1 MSRPKAGKEE
11 PIHPVLSGKGAT
23 PLGPAPTSVEVGIP
37 AQHAPD
43 RQASPIPAIEPP
55 KSWTT
60 EDKQL
65 FGSLSRV
72 TQERIAQRERA
83 GEADFGRTPNETVEK
98 LKGLMGKERTG
109 EHSTQHYE
117 AALPLILNSLLQ
129 QQASQFPDVKT
140 LADAER
146 LARQDVKRYLRWDAV
161 QKNVAEAASELAA
174 AQHRQA
180 EARLAR
186 FSAFAKRE
194 EELFKQKVPE
204 AAAPEGAAALERR
217 CLAALKDLG
226 FEEAELAKSWTGLA
240 DFSLRDHRVQLLVRD
255 AMLWREAQQKHEG
268 VPAKSAHVERSGGAH
283 LKGAGDEAG
292 IQALSRQLDQTS
304 GVNALRTA
312 ARLVAAKRAAA
323 S

>member
-1 MSRPKAGKEE
+1 MDRIDEAAAGGSERPSTSADLSVTAVQTEDGHPRSLAETPLAQMSRPKAGKEE

-117 AALPLILNSLLQ
+117 AALPLILI
-129 QQASQFPDVKT
+129 
-140 LADAER
+140 
-146 LARQDVKRYLRWDAV
+146 
-161 QKNVAEAASELAA
+161 
-174 AQHRQA
+174 
-180 EARLAR
+180 
-186 FSAFAKRE
+186 
-194 EELFKQKVPE
+194 
-204 AAAPEGAAALERR
+204 R
-217 CLAALKDLG
+217 CC
-226 FEEAELAKSWTGLA
+226 S
-240 DFSLRDHRVQLLVRD
+240 
-255 AMLWREAQQKHEG
+255 
-268 VPAKSAHVERSGGAH
+268 
-283 LKGAGDEAG
+283 
-292 IQALSRQLDQTS
+292 SRPPSSQTS
-304 GVNALRTA
+304 RRWPTPNVWHART
-312 ARLVAAKRAAA
+312 
-323 S
+323 